1 MINQNNH
8 SIKKLRIISILF
20 CLFLSLLLYSEGTEL
35 RPYRLINADKLI
47 VRKVDE
53 DYITN
58 LIGNVHF
65 FYGETEFFSDKADL
79 FEQQKM
85 TRLWGNVEVYD
96 DTLSLFADKVDYFR
110 ETEKLFLKGDVF
122 VKEVHQDSTVRTFE
136 AERVEYFRIERELFA
151 NDNVR
156 SFDERENLHGECG
169 KLSYYMN
176 DGYGYLM
183 KEPVLKRVGEDSLQ
197 ISAQK
202 IEYLENYEKIIAT
215 FDVVTE
221 SNEFKITS
229 DFLLYFS
236 KEEKAIY
243 LGEPKFYSDFGD
255 ASAVEFQI
263 FFKEQKIETAI
274 LRDSCWVYFAT
285 EENAEKKSWITSNL
299 MEFHFDMG
307 SIKFCDAQG
316 HVDSYFHQEKTDKRD
331 LAINKATGDRL
342 IITISEDNKIET
354 IDMRQQVHGMYK
366 FHKK

>member
-1 MINQNNH
+1 MINQNYH
-8 SIKKLRIISILF
+8 SIKKFKIISIIF
-20 CLFLSLLLYSEGTEL
+20 CFFLALSIYSKETEL

-47 VRKVDE
+47 VRKVNE
-53 DYITN
+53 EYITN

-79 FEQQKM
+79 FEQQKVA
-85 TRLWGNVEVYD
+85 RLWGNVEVYD

-110 ETEKLFLKGDVF
+110 ETEKLFLRGDVF

-136 AERVEYFRIERELFA
+136 AERVEYFRIERELYA
-151 NDNVR
+151 NDNAK

-202 IEYLENYEKIIAT
+202 IEYLKNYEKIIAT

-243 LGEPKFYSDFGD
+243 LGEPRFNSDFGD
-255 ASAVEFQI
+255 GSAIEFQL
-263 FFKEQKIETAI
+263 FFKEQKMKTAI
-274 LRDSCWVYFAT
+274 LRDSCRVDFAT
-285 EENAEKKSWITSNL
+285 EENAEKKSWATADL
-299 MEFHFDMG
+299 MEFHFDKG
-307 SIKFCDAQG
+307 LIKFCDAQG
-316 HVDSYFHQEKTDKRD
+316 HVDSYFHQDKTDKRD
-331 LAINKATGDRL
+331 MAINKATGNRL
-342 IITISEDNKIET
+342 IITINDNKIES
-354 IDMRQQVHGMYK
+354 IDMRQQVQGMYK
-366 FHKK
+366 FHKE